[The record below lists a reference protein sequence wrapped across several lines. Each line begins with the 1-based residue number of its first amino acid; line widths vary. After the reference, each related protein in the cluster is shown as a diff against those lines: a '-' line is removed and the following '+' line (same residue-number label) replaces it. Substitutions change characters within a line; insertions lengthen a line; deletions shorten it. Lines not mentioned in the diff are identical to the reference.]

1 MRGWWRSGWKRL
13 RDNWR
18 PIVEATVAATIAWVI
33 AARVIGHPDP
43 FFAPS
48 AALVVVGEARGRR
61 IRQTIEIVLGVAAG
75 VLVAELLVHALGPGY
90 TTIFLV
96 LLATI
101 GLMVLLGAS
110 GTLTVQAAVS
120 ALYLVTVAAPKGTF
134 MPLRFLDALIGGAVA
149 LVVGRLVA
157 TRDPLTPLVAEARR
171 TFSDLADVL
180 GDIDAALSGCD
191 EPAARVALDRARQVD
206 GCVERL
212 DQAVEACTETLRL
225 GLRPGRRLERL
236 NQAQATV
243 RQLDFAARNIRVLAR
258 AGSTLARRHTAPPPE
273 LSAAL
278 RALVRA
284 VTAAGEAT
292 ATGLAGTDEAERH
305 ARRADEAALEA
316 VRIAARMLESD
327 PPLPL
332 IMIIGQIRA
341 TAVDLMRGTL
351 GEDAA
356 VLDRVDEALGL
367 PTTDAPTL
375 EICPVRS
382 EKPEQDRSETP
393 AERTRSETPEPAR

>member
-1 MRGWWRSGWKRL
+1 MA
-13 RDNWR
+13 
-18 PIVEATVAATIAWVI
+18 ATVAWVV
-33 AARVIGHPDP
+33 AAKLIGHPDP

-48 AALVVVGEARGRR
+48 AALVVAGEARGRR
-61 IRQTIEIVLGVAAG
+61 IRQTVEIVLGVAAG
-75 VLVAELLVHALGPGY
+75 VLVAELVVHALGPGY
-90 TTIFLV
+90 LTMFLV
-96 LLATI
+96 LLATLA
-101 GLMVLLGAS
+101 LMALVGAS
-110 GTLTVQAAVS
+110 STLTVQAAVS
-120 ALYLVTVAAPKGTF
+120 ALYLVMVAAPKGTF

-157 TRDPLTPLVAEARR
+157 ARDPLAPLVAEARR

-180 GDIDAALSGCD
+180 GDIDAAMSDCD
-191 EPAARVALDRARQVD
+191 EPAALAALDRARQVD

-212 DQAVEACTETLRL
+212 DQAVGACAESLRL
-225 GLRPGRRLERL
+225 GLRRGRRLERIG
-236 NQAQATV
+236 QAQATV
-243 RQLDFAARNIRVLAR
+243 HQLDFAARNIRVLAR
-258 AGSTLARRHTAPPPE
+258 AGSTLARRHKAPPPE

-305 ARRADEAALEA
+305 ASRADEAALEA
-316 VRIAARMLESD
+316 VRIAARMLETD

-332 IMIIGQIRA
+332 VMIIGQIRA
-341 TAVDLMRGTL
+341 TAVDLLRGTL

-356 VLDRVDEALGL
+356 VVDRVDEALGL

-382 EKPEQDRSETP
+382 E
-393 AERTRSETPEPAR
+393 TPEPAR